1 MRQGKGCF
9 RAQRETDFL
18 SRNNLVADADLSK
31 LRISRGDGAPSA
43 GTTRRRGRRILWLIG
58 LLVVAAAVAV
68 GLWFSATVT
77 VKVTTVN
84 SVYPSQAYTMLN
96 ATGYVVAQRKAAV
109 ASKATGRL
117 EWLGVREGSRVK
129 EGEVLARLEN
139 RDVTAQMEQAAANV
153 RLARANLE
161 QGQAELDEA
170 QRALKRSR
178 ELLERKFVSQ
188 AAHDTAIARYEKAR
202 AAIAGYK
209 AAIAVAEANY
219 RAAQVAVEQTLIRA
233 PFDGVV
239 LTKNANVGD
248 VITPFSSALGSQ
260 AAVVTMA
267 DMSTLEVEA
276 DVAES
281 NLSQVKLDQPC
292 EIELDA
298 LPNQRF
304 RGVLHRLVPT
314 VDRSKA
320 TITAKVRFVDSDP
333 RILPEMSAKVAFL
346 SREVPASER
355 SPRIVVQPH
364 AIVKRR
370 GRDVVFV
377 VKEGRA
383 VETGVQ
389 TAGKIGDL
397 VEIAKGVAPG
407 DKVVLGPPRTLRD
420 GAKVSI
426 AAD

>member
-1 MRQGKGCF
+1 M
-9 RAQRETDFL
+9 AH
-18 SRNNLVADADLSK
+18 ADLSK
-31 LRISRGDGAPSA
+31 LHIERGEGASA
-43 GTTRRRGRRILWLIG
+43 PAAARRRRGRLLWIIV
-58 LLVVAAAVAV
+58 LLVAAAVVVVVLRFGATMNV
-68 GLWFSATVT
+68 EVATVS
-77 VKVTTVN
+77 
-84 SVYPSQAYTMLN
+84 SVYPSQAYTQLN

-139 RDVTAQMEQAAANV
+139 LDVTAQMEQAAANV
-153 RLARANLE
+153 RLAQANLE
-161 QGQAELDEA
+161 QGRAELDEA
-170 QRALKRSR
+170 ERALKRSR

-209 AAIAVAEANY
+209 AAISVAQANY
-219 RAAQVAVEQTLIRA
+219 RVAQIAVEQTLIRA

-281 NLSQVKLDQPC
+281 NLSKVRLDQPC
-292 EIELDA
+292 EIQLDA
-298 LPNQRF
+298 LPDMRF

-320 TITAKVRFVDSDP
+320 TVTAKIRFVDTDP
-333 RILPEMSAKVAFL
+333 RILPEMAAKVAFL
-346 SREVPASER
+346 SREAPPDER
-355 SPRIVVQPH
+355 SARTVVKPG
-364 AIVKRR
+364 AIVKRG

-377 VKEGRA
+377 VKDGTA
-383 VETGVQ
+383 TETGIQ
-389 TAGKIGDL
+389 TAGRIGDL
-397 VEIAKGVAPG
+397 VEVTKGVTAG
-407 DKVVLGPPRTLRD
+407 DKVVLKPPRSLRD
-420 GAKVSI
+420 GASVSLQTK
-426 AAD
+426 

>member
-1 MRQGKGCF
+1 MP
-9 RAQRETDFL
+9 E
-18 SRNNLVADADLSK
+18 ADLNK
-31 LRISRGDGAPSA
+31 LRIARSDGTPAA
-43 GTTRRRGRRILWLIG
+43 GTIRRRGRRVLWVIA
-58 LLVVAAAVAV
+58 LLGIAVAALVA
-68 GLWFSATVT
+68 LWFGRTVT
-77 VKVTTVN
+77 VKVATVS
-84 SVYPSQAYTMLN
+84 SVYPSQAYTLLN

-129 EGEVLARLEN
+129 EGDVLARLEN
-139 RDVTAQMEQAAANV
+139 RDVTAQMDQAAANV

-161 QGQAELDEA
+161 QGQAELDDA
-170 QRALKRSR
+170 ARALKRSR

-219 RAAQVAVEQTLIRA
+219 RAAQIAVEQTLIRA

-276 DVAES
+276 DVAEA
-281 NLSQVKLDQPC
+281 NLSKVRLEQPC

-304 RGVLHRLVPT
+304 RGVVHGLVPT

-320 TITAKVRFVDSDP
+320 TVTAKVRFLDTDA
-333 RILPEMSAKVAFL
+333 RIIPEMSAKVAFL
-346 SREVPASER
+346 SRAVPAGDR
-355 SPRIVVQPH
+355 SPRAVVAPR
-364 AIVKRR
+364 AIVERG

-377 VKEGRA
+377 VRDGK
-383 VETGVQ
+383 VIETGVE
-389 TAGKIGDL
+389 TAGKIDEL
-397 VEIAKGVAPG
+397 VVITKGVTAG

-420 GAKVSI
+420 GAKVSL
-426 AAD
+426 ATE